1 VSDLPDSQS
10 VSLIRAIAFMLVGGL
25 SMVFMQASVK
35 LVSAEL
41 HPFVITLYRASL
53 VFVILLPVLL
63 WKGFGAVK
71 TASVKLQIIRGAV
84 GGVCMLCMFTGFS
97 LVSLPE
103 STALLFTVPI
113 FATLLSVLFMAE
125 RVGIKRWCAILA
137 GFAGV
142 LVITR
147 PGVSV
152 NVGHIFLLCAAIAWS
167 ISILIAKKLTEKDTI
182 ISITF
187 WQAMGCVPMAFIA
200 SLFVWEVPDFQQL
213 LSLLGI
219 AALGTLGHA
228 LVYASLKIG
237 KVSVLLPM
245 DYIRIIWS
253 TILGYLLFGALPSI
267 HLYAGS
273 LLIIGATAF
282 ISYRE
287 MHKPKPLA
295 QS

>member
-1 VSDLPDSQS
+1 MPNSQS

-97 LVSLPE
+97 LVSLAE

-137 GFAGV
+137 GFCRGAGDNAAWRFGKCWAYIFV
-142 LVITR
+142 MCSDRLV
-147 PGVSV
+147 
-152 NVGHIFLLCAAIAWS
+152 
-167 ISILIAKKLTEKDTI
+167 D
-182 ISITF
+182 
-187 WQAMGCVPMAFIA
+187 
-200 SLFVWEVPDFQQL
+200 
-213 LSLLGI
+213 
-219 AALGTLGHA
+219 
-228 LVYASLKIG
+228 
-237 KVSVLLPM
+237 
-245 DYIRIIWS
+245 
-253 TILGYLLFGALPSI
+253 I
-267 HLYAGS
+267 H
-273 LLIIGATAF
+273 
-282 ISYRE
+282 SYR
-287 MHKPKPLA
+287 
-295 QS
+295 